1 MGVIIGMD
9 PHKRSATVEV
19 VDEAARVLAGGRFG
33 TDKVGYR
40 EMLAE
45 GRRFADRV
53 WAVEG
58 CNGIGKHIAHR
69 LVHDGETVLDV
80 PPKLSAQVR
89 VFATGNGRKTDP
101 VDAHSVAMV
110 ALRTPGLV
118 RVEVDDDLVVMGMLA
133 DRRDEL
139 GRACTQTIN
148 RLHRLLLELFPGGAK
163 QFLSA
168 QQARGLIATIKPRD
182 LPGKTR
188 RRLAVEL
195 IAELE
200 TTDRKIKA
208 LKKEL
213 TALVTARG
221 STLLEL
227 HGIGPS
233 SAARL
238 LADVGDIHRFADRDR
253 FASWNGTAPID
264 ASSGNQQRH
273 RLSRA
278 GNRRINRVLHI
289 MAIVQLR
296 NQTEGRAYY
305 DTRKAG
311 GTPSMMA
318 MRALKRRLSNVVFAR
333 MLADQKRREAAGPGG
348 HSGTTEQ
355 SSVTD
360 LTPDIGSSDSHIP
373 DPPTTRLERA
383 PSPRLDTKGVPC
395 A

>member
-1 MGVIIGMD
+1 VSVIIGMD
-9 PHKRSATVEV
+9 PHKRSATIEV
-19 VDEAARVLAGGRFG
+19 IDEKTAVLAAGRFG
-33 TDKVGYR
+33 TDKAGYAA
-40 EMLAE
+40 MLAA
-45 GRRFADRV
+45 GRKFGGRI
-53 WAVEG
+53 WAIEG

-101 VDAHSVAMV
+101 VDAHSVALA
-110 ALRTPGLV
+110 ALRAPGLV
-118 RVEVDDDLVVMGMLA
+118 RVEFDEDLVVMGMLA

-139 GRACTQTIN
+139 GRARTQVVN

-163 QFLSA
+163 QFLPA
-168 QQARGLIATIKPRD
+168 QQAHAMIATIRPRD

-188 RRLAVEL
+188 RRLAAEL
-195 IAELE
+195 ISELE
-200 TTDRKIKA
+200 LIDKKIKNI
-208 LKKEL
+208 KKEL

-238 LADVGDIHRFADRDR
+238 LADAGNIHRFADRDK
-253 FASWNGTAPID
+253 FASWNGTAPLD

-278 GNRRINRVLHI
+278 GNRRINRALHI

-296 NQTEGRAYY
+296 NQTQGRAYY
-305 DTRKAG
+305 DARKAG
-311 GTPSMMA
+311 GMPSMMA
-318 MRALKRRLSNVVFAR
+318 MRALKRRLPNVVFAQ

-348 HSGTTEQ
+348 QLGTTTD

-360 LTPDIGSSDSHIP
+360 LTPDIGTSDKPHPGPTAQSRTAIP
-373 DPPTTRLERA
+373 A
-383 PSPRLDTKGVPC
+383 AS
-395 A
+395 